1 MGPKVSVSFHSRKVR
16 GFRVLGALG
25 MFLALTPLLDFMS
38 QFGIQKIFSG
48 EVKVKK
54 IIGCL
59 IVMAFL
65 PVAFMVGC
73 AAQKA
78 APTCP
83 NMTTDTP
90 TVTSTPTNTATLTP
104 TVTAISTATKTPTAT
119 ATKTAT
125 ATSTATATKTVTSTS
140 TSTPTSTATST
151 ATATATATTAG
162 ATGPAMVNL
171 NSAANFAV
179 LGSTA
184 LTDLAS
190 VTVCG
195 NLGLDPGSSAGAIP
209 YLGCAGDPAG
219 PVSHISD
226 PTSLAAVGD
235 LTTAYN
241 DAASRTPTL
250 LGASGALDGLTLVP
264 GVYNGANLTIAA
276 AGIFYLD
283 GTGYT
288 NGGVFI
294 FQTAG
299 NLTTGASSTVVL
311 SGGALPQNVFWQ
323 VAGFSSLGAT
333 SIFKGTIMS
342 YSYTALGHL
351 AWLDGRAM
359 SETSYVAMDDNT
371 IIK

>member
-1 MGPKVSVSFHSRKVR
+1 MKNLISR
-16 GFRVLGALG
+16 
-25 MFLALTPLLDFMS
+25 
-38 QFGIQKIFSG
+38 
-48 EVKVKK
+48 
-54 IIGCL
+54 L
-59 IVMAFL
+59 IVMASL
-65 PVAFMVGC
+65 PVVFMVGC
-73 AAQKA
+73 DRKISVASG
-78 APTCP
+78 PYSVP
-83 NMTTDTP
+83 
-90 TVTSTPTNTATLTP
+90 TATLT
-104 TVTAISTATKTPTAT
+104 VTGTPTAT

-125 ATSTATATKTVTSTS
+125 RTATVTVSPSPTKTASLTATRTGTPIPTATATRTVTR
-140 TSTPTSTATST
+140 TPTDTATTTATNTATATST
-151 ATATATATTAG
+151 PSG
-162 ATGPAMVNL
+162 LTGPAPVVL

-179 LGSTA
+179 LGSSA
-184 LTDLAS
+184 LTDSAG
-190 VTVCG
+190 VTICG
-195 NLGLDPGSSAGAIP
+195 YLGLDPGTSAGAIP

-219 PVSHISD
+219 PVSYISD
-226 PTSLAAVGD
+226 PGGIALAAVGD

-241 DAASRTPTL
+241 DAASRTPAL
-250 LGASGALDGLTLVP
+250 LGASGELSGLTLVP
-264 GVYNGANLTIAA
+264 GVYNGAGLDIAG
-276 AGIFYLD
+276 AGILYLD

-299 NLTTGASSTVVL
+299 NLTTGVSSSIVL
-311 SGGALPQNVFWQ
+311 AGGALAKNVFWQ